1 MIADLHVH
9 SRFSDGSYSVDEL
22 TERARAVGVAVLS
35 VTDHDT
41 TAGVAPSLE
50 AGRQRGVVVI
60 PGVEISAYDYAGER
74 KIHLLG
80 YGFRHDAPN
89 IRTLCDPLLAARH
102 RNTQRQIA
110 AIAATGIS
118 ITEEEVQREAGTCP
132 WLYKQ
137 HVMAVLVKK
146 GYTSRIY
153 SSLYR
158 TLFKGSGPAAG
169 DIEYVSY
176 QDATAAIVSDGGI
189 PVLAHPGQQ
198 GSLDLV
204 HDLVGRGL
212 GGIELNHPDHR
223 AADHEAI
230 RRVADEY
237 GLLLTGGSDFHGR
250 YGSSPD
256 IGDTVAPA
264 EFLRDWSEPL
274 SLDSATSV

>member
-22 TERARAVGVAVLS
+22 AARSRAVGVSVLS

-41 TAGVAPSLE
+41 VAGVGPATE
-50 AGRQRGVVVI
+50 AGRRAGVVII
-60 PGVEISAYDYAGER
+60 PGVEISAYDYAGKR

-80 YGFRHDAPN
+80 YGFSRDAPN

-102 RNTQRQIA
+102 RNTQRQIT

-118 ITEEEVQREAGTCP
+118 ITEEEVRLEAGACP

-137 HVMAVLVKK
+137 HVMAVLVEK
-146 GYTSRIY
+146 GYTDRIY
-153 SSLYR
+153 SPLYR
-158 TLFKGSGPAAG
+158 MLFKGNGPAAG
-169 DIEYVSY
+169 DIEYVPY
-176 QDATAAIVSDGGI
+176 QDATAAIAADGGI

-198 GSLDLV
+198 YSLDLV
-204 HDLVGRGL
+204 RELVGRGL
-212 GGIELNHPDHR
+212 GGIELHHPDHR
-223 AADHEAI
+223 PADHEAI
-230 RRVADEY
+230 RRAADEY

-256 IGDTVAPA
+256 IGERVAPA
-264 EFLRDWSEPL
+264 EFFRDWSGRVG
-274 SLDSATSV
+274 SDSVTSA